1 METRSGSSLRLIA
14 PAALIAFGIAL
25 MIVIATGGPAHKGS
39 GNQPTKQEQKDL
51 GLKVTG
57 NHKPHQPKPA
67 PPPQQQQSE
76 YVVQTGDTLGGIAS
90 KTGVTVEKLQQLNPH
105 LDPQALVSGQR
116 IKLK

>member
-1 METRSGSSLRLIA
+1 METRPGSSLRLIA
-14 PAALIAFGIAL
+14 PVALVAFGIAL
-25 MIVIATGGPAHKGS
+25 MIVIATGGPSHKGS
-39 GNQPTKQEQKDL
+39 ANRPTSQEQKDL

-57 NHKPHQPKPA
+57 NHRPNQAKPA
-67 PPPQQQQSE
+67 PPQPPQTE

-90 KTGVTVEKLQQLNPH
+90 KTGVTVVKLQQLNPR